1 MFRSFFIVILLFAL
15 LTACAPAAA
24 PAVETVQEPVSAPA
38 EAPAAGTESETE
50 VETEPGVF
58 VPEQNLSEGCIPEGQ
73 FDPSVDYFPEK
84 VDLQYTDNFTV
95 EYFNNYKLLTVET
108 PWPGATESAQY
119 VLVQCGT
126 PAPDG
131 FLDEQIISVPVMS
144 IVTMSTS
151 YLPFLD
157 NLGLLDRLVGLDDD
171 SFVYNPSVL
180 EMSAEGKLTMLGYG
194 SGVNVEQALDLA
206 PDLVMTYSAGFAE
219 YDAHPVLIQAGLK
232 VVLNAE
238 WMDTSPL
245 GRAEWG
251 KFMAVFFNKEAE
263 SNAQFDQTVQ
273 QYNDLKALAAGA
285 DANPTVF
292 SGTPFQGVWAMPGGE
307 SFAAAFF
314 RDAGADYLWA
324 DDDSTGSLLLD
335 FEAVYERA
343 QNADFWLNV
352 GLFFSLDDLRDA
364 DSRFTDF
371 AAFQNGTVWNNDAR
385 MSPGGGLDFYESA
398 VAHPDVVL
406 ADLIKIFHPDLLPDH
421 EPVYYRQ
428 LD

>member
-1 MFRSFFIVILLFAL
+1 MFRSFFIVTLFFAL

-24 PAVETVQEPVSAPA
+24 PAVETVQEPVSPPA
-38 EAPAAGTESETE
+38 EAPAPGTESETE
-50 VETEPGVF
+50 VEPEPVVF
-58 VPEQNLSEGCIPEGQ
+58 VPEQNLAEGCVPEGQ
-73 FDPSVDYFPEK
+73 FDSSVDYFPEK

-95 EYFNNYKLLTVET
+95 EYFNNYKLVTVET

-131 FLDEQIISVPVMS
+131 FLDEQIIPVPVGS

-157 NLGLLDRLVGLDDD
+157 SLGLLDRLVGLDDD

-180 EMSAEGKLTMLGYG
+180 AMSEEGKLVTIGYG

-219 YDAHPVLIQAGLK
+219 YDAHPVLIEAGLK

-251 KFMAVFFNKEAE
+251 KFMAVFFNKEAQA
-263 SNAQFDQTVQ
+263 SAQFDEIAQ
-273 QYNDLKALAAGA
+273 QYNEMKALAAGA
-285 DANPTVF
+285 DATPTVF

-324 DDDSTGSLLLD
+324 DDDSTGSLMLD

-343 QNADFWLNV
+343 QDADLWLNV
-352 GLFFSLDDLRDA
+352 GFIFSLEDLQTADA
-364 DSRFTDF
+364 RFADF
-371 AAFQNGTVWNNDAR
+371 AAFQNGAVWNNDAR

-398 VAHPDVVL
+398 VARPDLVL

>member
-1 MFRSFFIVILLFAL
+1 MFRSFFIVTLLLTL
-15 LTACAPAAA
+15 LMTACAPAVA
-24 PAVETVQEPVSAPA
+24 PATEPVSAPA
-38 EAPAAGTESETE
+38 EAPAPGTESETE
-50 VETEPGVF
+50 VESAPGVF
-58 VPEQNLSEGCIPEGQ
+58 VPEQNLTEACVPEGQ
-73 FDPSVDYFPEK
+73 FDPSVDFFPEK
-84 VDLQYTDNFTV
+84 AQLQYTENFTV
-95 EYFNNYKLLTVET
+95 EYFNNYKLVTVET
-108 PWPGATESAQY
+108 PWPGAAESAQY

-126 PAPDG
+126 PAPNG
-131 FLDEQIISVPVMS
+131 FLDEQIIPVPVMS

-157 NLGLLDRLVGLDDD
+157 SLGLLDRLVGLDDD

-251 KFMAVFFNKEAE
+251 KFMAVFFNKEADAE
-263 SNAQFDQTVQ
+263 AQFAETVQ
-273 QYNDLKALAAGA
+273 NYNDLKALAAA
-285 DANPTVF
+285 AESKPTVF
-292 SGTPFQGVWAMPGGE
+292 SGTPWQGVWAMPGGN
-307 SFAAAFF
+307 SFAAALF

-324 DDDSTGSLLLD
+324 EDGSTGSLMLD

-343 QNADFWLNV
+343 QDADFWLNV
-352 GLFFSLDDLRDA
+352 GLFFSLDDLQDA
-364 DSRFTDF
+364 DARFTAF
-371 AAFQNGTVWNNDAR
+371 AAFQNRAVWNNDAR
-385 MSPGGGLDFYESA
+385 MSPGGGLDFFESA
-398 VAHPDVVL
+398 VARPDVVL

-421 EPVYYRQ
+421 GPVYYRQ